1 MKLKFA
7 LTLCAA
13 AAVLGLAPTLSHAS
27 GLIVPAYLTLTD
39 TTDWATL
46 ASEATTATASTN
58 TTYHDFWVVANGPS
72 NGPFTTPANWT
83 TAAGLFNPIR
93 TNGGKIFGYVHT
105 NADNGTND
113 ADFRTL
119 SAVETDITSWVTG
132 YSSIDGIW
140 LDEYYPRYEIAT
152 DTGTTASFPNGT
164 SLAPYATNYYA
175 PTTYTISGGVQVN
188 PNGGY
193 YSQLIGWIRATY
205 PKLKIIG
212 NAGGW
217 VWSDQLN
224 YMNLPDVMCSFEQDF
239 DVAYDGPL
247 DTYNWA
253 GLNQQTA
260 TGVSDYQ
267 SQLAIITGNTTDL
280 DDAIDQSIDHGYNY
294 FYTTNVA
301 YGGNLYGSLPSYF
314 DSEVSYVAGHS

>member
-13 AAVLGLAPTLSHAS
+13 AAVLCLAPTQSFAK
-27 GLIVPAYLTLTD
+27 GMIVPAYLPLTD
-39 TTDWATL
+39 TTDWATI
-46 ASEATTATASTN
+46 ASEASYATASTN
-58 TTYHDFWVVANGPS
+58 PVYRDFWVTVNS
-72 NGPFTTPANWT
+72 SNNGPFSSPSDWT
-83 TAAGLFNPIR
+83 TASGLFNSIR

-113 ADFRTL
+113 ATFRSL
-119 SAVETDITSWVTG
+119 SSVETDITSWVTG
-132 YSSIDGIW
+132 YSNLDGIW

-164 SLAPYATNYYA
+164 SLAPYD
-175 PTTYTISGGVQVN
+175 TTFYTLPGYSINGAVQVN

-224 YMNLPDVMCSFEQDF
+224 YMNLPDVMCSFEQSYTY
-239 DVAYDGPL
+239 AYDGPS

-260 TGVSDYQ
+260 TGVSDYEG
-267 SQLAIITGNTTDL
+267 QLALIHGNTSDL
-280 DDAIDQSIDHGYNY
+280 DGAVDEAIDHGYQY
-294 FYTTNVA
+294 FYTTNAV
-301 YGGNLYGSLPSYF
+301 YGSNVWGSIPPYF
-314 DSEVSYVAGHS
+314 DSEVTYIAGHS